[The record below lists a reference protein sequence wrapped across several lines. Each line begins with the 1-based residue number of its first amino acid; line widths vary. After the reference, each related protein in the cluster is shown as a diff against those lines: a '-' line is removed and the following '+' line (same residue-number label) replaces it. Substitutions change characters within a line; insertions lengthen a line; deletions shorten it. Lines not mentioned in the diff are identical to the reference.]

1 MRAVI
6 QRVSHAHVDIDGA
19 TVGTIE
25 KGLLVLLGVG
35 HGDTEEQVER
45 LWSKIFRL
53 RIFEDEHGKTNL
65 ALPAVQGE
73 LLVVSQFTLYAD
85 CKRGNRPSFTAAGLP
100 DEANRLYECFVTRAR
115 RDVDRVET
123 GKFGAY
129 MNVSLTNDGPFTL
142 VLDTD
147 QL

>member
-25 KGLLVLLGVG
+25 KGLLILLGVG
-35 HGDTEEQVER
+35 HSDTEEQVER

-53 RIFEDEHGKTNL
+53 RIFEDEQGKTNL

-73 LLVVSQFTLYAD
+73 ILVVSQFTLYAD
-85 CKRGNRPSFTAAGLP
+85 CKRGNRPSFTSAASP
-100 DEANRLYECFVTRAR
+100 DEANHLYECFVNRAR
-115 RDVDRVET
+115 RDVGHVET

-129 MNVSLTNDGPFTL
+129 MDVSLTNDGPFTL

>member
-65 ALPAVQGE
+65 TLPTVQGE

-85 CKRGNRPSFTAAGLP
+85 CKRGNRPSFTAAGSP
-100 DEANRLYECFVTRAR
+100 GEANRLYECFVTRAR
-115 RDVDRVET
+115 RDVGRVET
-123 GKFGAY
+123 GRFGAY